1 MDLLP
6 VPIDSVTI
14 QPVSTTKNGQ
24 CLNKVKRTLERV
36 SFGLVMKYCK
46 DRSKL
51 FDNYFS
57 PKSICLVFL
66 YNKNKNTAGI
76 KEITAKIE
84 EKRIQLAEITSKLTL
99 EETKIEDKKK
109 LYKYEK

>member
-76 KEITAKIE
+76 KEITAKII
-84 EKRIQLAEITSKLTL
+84 KATMFGSKSMCSINMLTKMAL
-99 EETKIEDKKK
+99 TM
-109 LYKYEK
+109 